1 MFRRQEELDRTLFV
15 GNLDCSVNEEI
26 LYELF
31 LQAGPLTKVTVAKD
45 KEGNSKAFGFV
56 CFKHSESVPYAKAL
70 LNGIRLYGRPI
81 KVHYQFGSSFSSEE
95 INTPHSSDNGFIP
108 NPQDYGMSATEDRS
122 AALSPMNTVNNN
134 YFQQAFMFFQG
145 MLNQCLSY
153 GWMDQ
158 QPSCSTPAFPWNNDS
173 PFSWSNESESVCT
186 PGPSSMNWNV
196 NDYSAYQN
204 CEHPNK
210 KRENETHNS
219 TSNSSDP
226 TAGQH
231 EQSQKPRKRKKKK
244 RKT

>member
-31 LQAGPLTKVTVAKD
+31 LQAGPLTKVTIAKD

-81 KVHYQFGSSFSSEE
+81 KVHYQFGSSFSAEE
-95 INTPHSSDNGFIP
+95 NNTLQSSDNGFIP
-108 NPQDYGMSATEDRS
+108 NPQDYGMNAPEDRS
-122 AALSPMNTVNNN
+122 AAFSPMNFVD
-134 YFQQAFMFFQG
+134 FQQAFMFFQG
-145 MLNQCLSY
+145 MINQCLNY
-153 GWMDQ
+153 GWMGQ
-158 QPSCSTPAFPWNNDS
+158 QPSCSTPAIPWNNNT
-173 PFSWSNESESVCT
+173 PFPWPTESEGTCA
-186 PGPSSMNWNV
+186 PGPSSVNWNID
-196 NDYSAYQN
+196 NYSTYQN

-210 KRENETHNS
+210 KRKKQTHDS
-219 TSNSSDP
+219 TSNSSD
-226 TAGQH
+226 TAVGIH
-231 EQSQKPRKRKKKK
+231 EQSQKARKRKKKR